1 MRRDDGVCVRRTL
14 FAYAELRREVN
25 QMKLF
30 ISLAVIAGSFD
41 QARHSGALAPLRE
54 RTRNPEPLSDLWIPG
69 SRQEARPGMTG

>member
-30 ISLAVIAGSFD
+30 ISLAVIAGSLGD
-41 QARHSGALAPLRE
+41 REEGQSLVAESVALALFGLAIFGAVSLL
-54 RTRNPEPLSDLWIPG
+54 TRL
-69 SRQEARPGMTG
+69 A